1 MRLIYFLLKIPL
13 NYALRIFY
21 PRMKFVNAP
30 KKFFGRTIYVSNH
43 SAAFMDPIAIASLTR
58 PIVFF
63 MTRSDV
69 FTTFTKPFLWLAHM
83 IPIYRQ
89 HDGEDTKAKNDEVFQ
104 ICSSV
109 LKNGRNLLIFGEGFT
124 DDKFIR
130 RLKPVKKGAV
140 RIGFQALEN
149 INWNKKIY
157 ISAIGVNYSDPSK
170 MRSDVLFSYSDKIC
184 LNEYQQAYI
193 ENPNKAVTDVTK
205 LIERLM
211 QEQITYVEDK
221 NLLDFHEEVM
231 MITRKGMHPESTD
244 LSIPLEKRWSYSRN
258 LALHLNERSEVA
270 LASLNELKEKLHK
283 YTKTLDKLNILDR
296 HVYWRMTSGNRI
308 KEVFAM
314 FFLLPFALIGIVH
327 CALPYLIV
335 KRFAEKTFKRRVFW
349 ASVKV
354 FLGMTAIGLL
364 NIPAIFL
371 FYHFIFP
378 SWWLAIAY
386 YSTIGLTGLAAY
398 VFFENFKEY
407 KAKGRATKLNLTELI
422 EERKLIEKE
431 ILSRIDVA

>member
-1 MRLIYFLLKIPL
+1 MRLIYFLLKVPL

-30 KKFFGRTIYVSNH
+30 KQFFGRTIFVSNH
-43 SAAFMDPIAIASLTR
+43 AAAFMDPIAIAALSR

-69 FTTFTKPFLWLAHM
+69 FTRFTKPILWLAHM
-83 IPIYRQ
+83 LPIYRQ
-89 HDGEDTKAKNDEVFQ
+89 QDGEDTKAKNEEVFK
-104 ICSSV
+104 ICSSI

-140 RIGFQALEN
+140 RIGFQTLEN

-157 ISAIGVNYSDPSK
+157 IAAIGVNYSDPSR
-170 MRSDVLFSYSDKIC
+170 MRSDILFSYSDKIC
-184 LNEYQQAYI
+184 LNDYQQAYK

-205 LIERLM
+205 LIEYLM

-221 NLLDFHEEVM
+221 NLLDFHEEIM

-244 LSIPLEKRWSYSRN
+244 LNIPLKKRWSYSRS
-258 LALHLNERSEVA
+258 LALYLNGKTEVE
-270 LASLNELKEKLHK
+270 LASLNELKDRLHK
-283 YTKTLDKLNILDR
+283 YTNTLAKLKILDR
-296 HVYWRMTSGNRI
+296 QVYWKMNSGNRL
-308 KEVFAM
+308 KEVLTM
-314 FFLLPFALIGIVH
+314 LLLSPFALIGLIH
-327 CALPYLIV
+327 CAIPYFIV

-354 FLGMTAIGLL
+354 FLGMVVIGLF
-364 NIPAIFL
+364 NIPTIFL
-371 FYHFIFP
+371 VYHFIFP

-398 VFFENFKEY
+398 VFFENFKEN

-422 EERKLIEKE
+422 EERKIIEKE
-431 ILSRIDVA
+431 ILSRIEVA